1 MYNDVKVYYR
11 GLGWYSGRVKGDTL
25 IYNPVREKDPDP
37 EYPNVYL
44 FMRESSRLRVSRALD
59 IKPELVSVL

>member
-1 MYNDVKVYYR
+1 MNVKVYYR

-25 IYNPVREKDPDP
+25 VYSPGREESP

-44 FMRESSRLRVSRALD
+44 LMKESASLRVSKALD
-59 IKPELVSVL
+59 IKLELVTVY

>member
-11 GLGWYSGRVKGDTL
+11 GLRWYSGRVKGDTL
-25 IYNPVREKDPDP
+25 IYNPGKENG
-37 EYPNVYL
+37 EYPNIYL
-44 FMRESSRLRVSRALD
+44 VSRESSRLRVSRALD